1 MKTAQD
7 KVNAAIQSAAA
18 EGLDVGPVTF
28 TPSAPN
34 GGNRFAT
41 VAIDWTVGPA
51 WGQVRIEFRPTRP
64 GEASGAWQR
73 AEGVAMMP
81 AGFPMLP
88 ALAAALAEIAAAA
101 CASAGDHLPHG
112 IAPATAA

>member
-18 EGLDVGPVTF
+18 EGLHFGPVTF
-28 TPSAPN
+28 TPAAPK

-51 WGQVRIEFRPTRP
+51 WGKARIEFRPNRP
-64 GEASGAWQR
+64 GEPSGAWKR
-73 AEGVAMMP
+73 AEGVAMIP
-81 AGFPMLP
+81 AGFPMIP
-88 ALAAALAEIAAAA
+88 ALAAALADVAAAA
-101 CASAGDHLPHG
+101 CVSADQNMPAG

>member
-18 EGLDVGPVTF
+18 EGIDVGPVTF
-28 TPSAPN
+28 TPAAPN

-41 VAIDWTVGPA
+41 VCINWTVGPA
-51 WGQVRIEFRPTRP
+51 WGKARIEFRPNRP
-64 GEASGAWQR
+64 GEACGAWQR

-88 ALAAALAEIAAAA
+88 ALAAALADIAAAA
-101 CASAGDHLPHG
+101 CTSADQNLPAG